1 MPTTSPPAPKR
12 RAAAVGRCTPRRS
25 RGTLKD
31 DRCRPEPC
39 GVCKARPTWTVE
51 HIGDTPC
58 RQGPRRALD
67 YVVGLF
73 KKRPFSSTKTTTI
86 AGGLA
91 RHPDH
96 YRRAPRPLKTPNL
109 LTSLLTPKT
118 VEQRTP
124 VVGMN
129 LGFYNQSLLSSR
141 SMVRIHQGAYSK
153 DSSSTGFLVVPR
165 ALILRC

>member
-1 MPTTSPPAPKR
+1 MPATSLPALER

-39 GVCKARPTWTVE
+39 GVCKAWPTWTVE
-51 HIGDTPC
+51 YIGDTPC

-73 KKRPFSSTKTTTI
+73 KKRPFSSTKTTPI

-118 VEQRTP
+118 VEQRTQ
-124 VVGMN
+124 VAGMN
-129 LGFYNQSLLSSR
+129 LGAYNQSLLSSR
-141 SMVRIHQGAYSK
+141 SMVRIHQGASP
-153 DSSSTGFLVVPR
+153 DTLRHLGF
-165 ALILRC
+165 